1 MKLLSAIDGNSR
13 VTQRTIARDLGIA
26 LGLANAYLK
35 RCVKTGLIKVAMA
48 PANRY
53 AYYLTP
59 TGLAEKGR
67 LTAEF
72 LRQSFY
78 LVRAARQEYGDIFA
92 ACSDRGWKRVVL
104 WGASEIGEMA
114 VLAALDHPVEILG
127 FVDDAAE
134 RDRCAALAVLPTPK
148 TFSTAEAAIVT
159 DLKAPQATFD
169 RARAFM
175 GPDRVF
181 APRFLG
187 ISVRSGVEDRP

>member
-1 MKLLSAIDGNSR
+1 
-13 VTQRTIARDLGIA
+13 
-26 LGLANAYLK
+26 
-35 RCVKTGLIKVAMA
+35 MA

-92 ACSDRGWKRVVL
+92 ACTGRGWKRVVL

-134 RDRCAALAVLPTPK
+134 RERCAAMAVQPSAKAFP
-148 TFSTAEAAIVT
+148 TAEAAIIT

-169 RARAFM
+169 RAKACM
-175 GPDRVF
+175 GPERVF
-181 APRFLG
+181 APRLLG